1 MLRPSTAA
9 EADAGG
15 VGAEKE
21 QRAHRSCAD
30 AGEEADAVA
39 AATTR
44 HGGGLRLCERRRA
57 AGGGSRK
64 AGRFRSRARSFRAL
78 CCSGNQRQ
86 SLDLGPGILR
96 IYGPELELESKSGRL
111 LYFHATKP
119 VQIWVGSNQLVIES
133 VALL

>member
-30 AGEEADAVA
+30 AGEEALAVA
-39 AATTR
+39 AATTW
-44 HGGGLRLCERRRA
+44 HGGGRRLCERRRLEESWA
-57 AGGGSRK
+57 FSLARGELWCFSCAVLLGGSETEF
-64 AGRFRSRARSFRAL
+64 G
-78 CCSGNQRQ
+78 SGV
-86 SLDLGPGILR
+86 PGILR
-96 IYGPELELESKSGRL
+96 IYGPELELESKSDRL

-119 VQIWVGSNQLVIES
+119 VQIWVGSNQLEIES